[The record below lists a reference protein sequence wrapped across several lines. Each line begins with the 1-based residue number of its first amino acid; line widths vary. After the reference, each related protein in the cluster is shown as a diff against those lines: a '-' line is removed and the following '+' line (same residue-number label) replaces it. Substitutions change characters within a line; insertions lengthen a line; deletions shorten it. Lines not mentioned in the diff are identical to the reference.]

1 MKTHLPFN
9 RRQFLIGSTLL
20 CAGTAGNAA
29 SKPNP
34 LRNEVGLV
42 VATLAAH
49 QSHRKPGGMQ
59 LTDIPQ
65 WVKEELGIRVL
76 DMNTMNFP
84 KLDLKEAESLRAAAE
99 RHGCV
104 LTNLKLNQR
113 GLDPGHADKEKR
125 EHAVAEYLRS
135 IDLAAVMGMRWVR
148 PLPTA
153 QAPVHSHLINSFRQ
167 LAEHAQKKNIT
178 VLVEN
183 FGWMQNDPNSVVD
196 LIREADCGLAA
207 SPDTGNW
214 SHNEVRYPGLKNTFP
229 LAATCDFKAQTLGP
243 EGEHRSYDLK
253 RCFEIGWQSGYRGA
267 WCIEHGNADLKKLRT
282 ELLLVKGMLK
292 KWIRNAR

>member
-1 MKTHLPFN
+1 MKHSISLN
-9 RRQFLIGSTLL
+9 RRQFLIGGTVVLAGSTSL
-20 CAGTAGNAA
+20 TARNL
-29 SKPNP
+29 KPI
-34 LRNEVGLV
+34 RSEVGLV
-42 VATLAAH
+42 AATLAAH
-49 QSHRKPGGMQ
+49 QSHRRTGGMQ
-59 LTDIPQ
+59 LKEIPK

-84 KLDLKEAESLRAAAE
+84 KLDLQAAESLRTAAE

-113 GLDPGHADKEKR
+113 GLDPGNADKKTR
-125 EHAVAEYLRS
+125 DRAVTEYLRS
-135 IDLAAVMGMRWVR
+135 IDLAAAMGMRWVR

-153 QAPVHSHLINSFRQ
+153 KPPVRRHLIDSFRR
-167 LAEHAQKKNIT
+167 LAKFGQKRKVT

-196 LIREADCGLAA
+196 FIQEADCGLAA

-214 SHNEVRYPGLKNTFP
+214 SNNEVRYPGLKKTFP
-229 LAATCDFKAQTLGP
+229 LAATCDFKAKTLGP
-243 EGEHRSYDLK
+243 KGEHNSYDLQ
-253 RCFEIGWQSGYRGA
+253 RCFDIGWQSGYRGA

-282 ELLLVKGMLK
+282 ELLLVKAMLE
-292 KWIRNAR
+292 KWIAKAG